1 MSVPRLATPSP
12 TGAHLCLFCGRD
24 AEKWVVWKYGVNSTC
39 YKGGCI
45 AITKGMVGFVGIYST
60 KVAARSRLKAVEIE
74 KEQKRTHGKGHMV
87 RKGSGVRPQDHA

>member
-24 AEKWVVWKYGVNSTC
+24 AERWVVWKYGVNPTC

-45 AITKGMVGFVGIYST
+45 ALTKGMVGYVDVYTT
-60 KVAARSRLKAVEIE
+60 KYAADSRLLAHRLELE
-74 KEQKRTHGKGHMV
+74 ERSTRGKGHVV
-87 RKGSGVRPQDHA
+87 RKRSGVRPQDHA